1 VKLALTLTGCLG
13 LAAILAAA
21 WLTILSALP
30 LWAIILLV
38 LLVVAVAVINP

>member
-21 WLTILSALP
+21 WFTILSALP
-30 LWAIILLV
+30 LWVIILAV
-38 LLVVAVAVINP
+38 LLLVAAAARNP